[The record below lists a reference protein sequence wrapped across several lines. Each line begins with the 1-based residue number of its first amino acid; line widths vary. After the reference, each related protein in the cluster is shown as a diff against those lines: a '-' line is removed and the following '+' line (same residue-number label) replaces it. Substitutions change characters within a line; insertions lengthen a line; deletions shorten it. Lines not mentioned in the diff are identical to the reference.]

1 VCEAVRAALAPLAK
15 QIEALDEAIAVID
28 KQLERVAKA
37 DDKVSRA
44 FRNRS
49 IQVTSVRGPEELRQI
64 EKQRRGEKARHN
76 PYPV

>member
-1 VCEAVRAALAPLAK
+1 MCEAVRAALAPLAK

-44 FRNRS
+44 FRNRG

-64 EKQRRGEKARHN
+64 EKQRRGKKARHD